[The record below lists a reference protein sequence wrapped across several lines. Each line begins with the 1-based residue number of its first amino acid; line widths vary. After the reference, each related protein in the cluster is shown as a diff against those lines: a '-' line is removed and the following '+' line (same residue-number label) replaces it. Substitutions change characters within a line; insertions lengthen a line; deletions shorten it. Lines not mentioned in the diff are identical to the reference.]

1 MKTAISLPDDLFRSA
16 DSLAERLG
24 VSRSQLFATAV
35 AEFLAKHQA
44 RKVTEQL
51 NAVYARPAQPPRSW
65 ARPPSRP
72 APYPEIRGSR
82 TGGSIW
88 WADLPEP
95 RGSEPGFRRP
105 VLIVS
110 ADAYN
115 RSRLQTVLAVVLT
128 SNLSLVAAPGNTL
141 IPARASG
148 LPKDSVANVTQLLTL
163 DRDFLRDPAAKLAP
177 KLMHQVDAGL
187 RLALAL

>member
-1 MKTAISLPDDLFRSA
+1 MVV
-16 DSLAERLG
+16 ER
-24 VSRSQLFATAV
+24 
-35 AEFLAKHQA
+35 
-44 RKVTEQL
+44 
-51 NAVYARPAQPPRSW
+51 
-65 ARPPSRP
+65 
-72 APYPEIRGSR
+72 
-82 TGGSIW
+82 GSIW